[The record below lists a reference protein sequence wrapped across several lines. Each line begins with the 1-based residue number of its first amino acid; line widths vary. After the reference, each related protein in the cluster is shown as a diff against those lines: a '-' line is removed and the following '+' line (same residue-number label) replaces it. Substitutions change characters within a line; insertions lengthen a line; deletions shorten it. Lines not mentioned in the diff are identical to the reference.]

1 MRKWLIAIGGLL
13 IVGGA
18 AYGVRQSGIDLVALS
33 GLQTAE
39 TKVVKAQGQQQPQGQ
54 ARGNRGPS
62 PVETAKAKASQL
74 SDDISAIGTLLADE
88 SVAIAP
94 ETSGRVA
101 EILFADGDTVRQGAP
116 LFRLDADLAN
126 AALTEAKAR
135 LALAEANYGRNQ
147 TLRKSGNIAQSTF
160 DASLTEREVARAAV
174 ESSEVLLRKL
184 TITAP
189 FSGTLGFRSISAGA
203 YVNAGTALV
212 QLDKIDHLKVSFSV
226 PELEQARIAVGQQV
240 EVSADALPG
249 EHFMAT
255 VSAID
260 PSIDVNGRALL
271 VRADLDNTALKLR
284 PGLLVR
290 IMVKGKPRTA
300 VMVPESAIVQR
311 GESAFVFTIADNK
324 AAESKVRLGK
334 RMPGTIEIV
343 EGIAAGT
350 DVVVAG
356 NTRLSNGASIE
367 VVPSAPMVE

>member
-249 EHFMAT
+249 ERFMAT